1 MAKVILNRQTFKIG
15 EYLFRTGDPPLCA
28 YLIQSGTVDIVV
40 NKDGEDTVVGSLE
53 AGQLVGEMALID
65 NQVRSAA
72 ARAQTATTCVLVSKD
87 EFKKRIEKADPLTRA
102 ILKMLVDRLRKAT
115 APQGAAAQGA
125 ATQGAGAQ
133 EAEAS

>member
-15 EYLFRTGDPPLCA
+15 EYLFKTGDPPLCA
-28 YLIQSGTVDIVV
+28 YLIQSGTVDVVV
-40 NKDGEDTVVGSLE
+40 NKDGEDTVVSSLE

-65 NQVRSAA
+65 NQARSAA
-72 ARAQTATTCVLVSKD
+72 ARAQTATTCVLVSKE

-115 APQGAAAQGA
+115 APQGSAV
-125 ATQGAGAQ
+125 Q

>member
-1 MAKVILNRQTFKIG
+1 M
-15 EYLFRTGDPPLCA
+15 
-28 YLIQSGTVDIVV
+28 
-40 NKDGEDTVVGSLE
+40 GSLE

-65 NQVRSAA
+65 NQARSAA
-72 ARAQTATTCVLVSKD
+72 ARAQTATTCVLVSKE

-115 APQGAAAQGA
+115 APQGSAV
-125 ATQGAGAQ
+125 Q

>member
-28 YLIQSGTVDIVV
+28 YLIQSGIVDVVV

-72 ARAQTATTCVLVSKD
+72 ARAQTATTCVLVSK
-87 EFKKRIEKADPLTRA
+87 EELKKRIEKADPLTRA
-102 ILKMLVDRLRKAT
+102 ILRMLVDRLRKAT
-115 APQGAAAQGA
+115 APQQ
-125 ATQGAGAQ
+125 
-133 EAEAS
+133 AEAS

>member
-15 EYLFRTGDPPLCA
+15 EYLFKTGDPPLCA
-28 YLIQSGTVDIVV
+28 YLIQSGTVDVVV

-65 NQVRSAA
+65 NQARSAA
-72 ARAQTATTCVLVSKD
+72 ARAQTATTCVLVSKE

-115 APQGAAAQGA
+115 APQGSAV
-125 ATQGAGAQ
+125 Q

>member
-15 EYLFRTGDPPLCA
+15 EYLFKTGDPPLCA

-40 NKDGEDTVVGSLE
+40 SKDDEDTVVGSLE

-65 NQVRSAA
+65 NQARSAA
-72 ARAQTATTCVLVSKD
+72 ARARTATTCVLVSKE

-115 APQGAAAQGA
+115 APQQ
-125 ATQGAGAQ
+125 AGA
-133 EAEAS
+133 S

>member
-15 EYLFRTGDPPLCA
+15 EYLFKTGDPPLCA
-28 YLIQSGTVDIVV
+28 YLIQSGTVDVVV

-65 NQVRSAA
+65 NQARSAA
-72 ARAQTATTCVLVSKD
+72 ARAQTATTCVLVSKE

-115 APQGAAAQGA
+115 APQGSA
-125 ATQGAGAQ
+125 AQ